1 MSAFPA
7 AEYQSRIAACQAEMQ
22 LRGLDAL
29 LIFAQE
35 SQYYLFGYDGG
46 GYVFFQCTLL
56 TATSATPTLLCRR
69 PDVAQAR
76 DTSTIDD
83 IRIWFDAEDANPA
96 LQLRDI
102 LLEKGLRGAVIGVEL
117 ETYGLTAGNWEN
129 LRQTLA
135 ADVTLHDASSLVRT
149 LRLIKSPGEISLIR
163 RAADLADK
171 AIEAAADK
179 AEPGVLDAALAA
191 ACLQEILLGG
201 GDVPPAG
208 PLVNSGKRAIY
219 GRGVGGPRML
229 AEHDQVIVELAA
241 SFRRYNCCIE
251 RTIVIGPPSAA
262 QHSMFE
268 VVSAAMTQML
278 AAFKPGQP
286 VGAVDDV
293 HRQVLDAAGF
303 ANQRYAA
310 CGYSLGA
317 TYRPSWMDV
326 PPMIFSGNALT
337 VQPGMVFFPHVMLG
351 DADSGRAVGLGD
363 SVLITAEGAE
373 SLSRLP
379 RELIVK

>member
-76 DTSTIDD
+76 DTSMIDD

-163 RAADLADK
+163 RAAELADK

-179 AEPGVLDAALAA
+179 AEPGVLDAALATVMCRRPVRWSTPA
-191 ACLQEILLGG
+191 SGRFMGAALVARACWRNMTRSSLNWRPAFGAIIAVLNGPSSLVRPVPLNTACLRL
-201 GDVPPAG
+201 
-208 PLVNSGKRAIY
+208 
-219 GRGVGGPRML
+219 
-229 AEHDQVIVELAA
+229 
-241 SFRRYNCCIE
+241 
-251 RTIVIGPPSAA
+251 SA
-262 QHSMFE
+262 
-268 VVSAAMTQML
+268 
-278 AAFKPGQP
+278 
-286 VGAVDDV
+286 
-293 HRQVLDAAGF
+293 
-303 ANQRYAA
+303 
-310 CGYSLGA
+310 
-317 TYRPSWMDV
+317 RP
-326 PPMIFSGNALT
+326 
-337 VQPGMVFFPHVMLG
+337 
-351 DADSGRAVGLGD
+351 
-363 SVLITAEGAE
+363 
-373 SLSRLP
+373 
-379 RELIVK
+379 